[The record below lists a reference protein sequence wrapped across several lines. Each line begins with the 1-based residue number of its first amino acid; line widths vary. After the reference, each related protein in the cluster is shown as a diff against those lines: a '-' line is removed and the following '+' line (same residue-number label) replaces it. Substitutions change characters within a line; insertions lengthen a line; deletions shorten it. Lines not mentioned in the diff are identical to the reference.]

1 MMITPFAGVRSVDVG
16 LDGVRGHGPERLGAT
31 LVLVPNDLPALYRL
45 GIVGA
50 GQIARMMHQAAV
62 KLGITPRLF
71 AESLDDSAALAS
83 PDTMLS
89 HPDALPTFAESC
101 EVITFE
107 HERIDIGM
115 LERLEADGTI
125 IRPGA
130 KTLRAAFDKLHQRRV
145 LLNRGFE
152 VPVFAELG
160 SPDDLID
167 FTSVFDWPVA
177 IKSIRT
183 GRPGERSVWIVES
196 QSEAL
201 RVMAEQSGRALMVEN
216 FQPIVTELAVLV
228 VRRPGGH
235 SRAYPVIEL
244 INHDGA
250 LREMRAPASVGAA
263 IANEATTTA
272 LRIADE
278 LGSVGV
284 LAVEFF
290 LTNAGLV
297 VNEIAARPHNAG
309 HLSME
314 ACATSQFENHIRA
327 ILDLP
332 LGPTYMRVPAAVTVN
347 VIGGYD
353 HVDPADHLADALAV
367 EGAQIHLYGKHPAPG
382 SKLGHVTAVGDD
394 LEQARDM
401 AKKAEAALMGRRS
414 W

>member
-1 MMITPFAGVRSVDVG
+1 
-16 LDGVRGHGPERLGAT
+16 
-31 LVLVPNDLPALYRL
+31 
-45 GIVGA
+45 
-50 GQIARMMHQAAV
+50 MMHQASV

-71 AESLDDSAALAS
+71 AESLDDSAALVS

-107 HERIDIGM
+107 HERLDIGM
-115 LERLEADGTI
+115 LERLEADGTV
-125 IRPGA
+125 IRPGS
-130 KTLRAAFDKLHQRRV
+130 KTLRAAFDKIHQRRV
-145 LLNRGFE
+145 LLNRGFG
-152 VPVFAELG
+152 VPIFAELS

-177 IKSIRT
+177 IKSIRA
-183 GRPGERSVWIVES
+183 GRPGARSVWIVES

-201 RVMAEQSGRALMVEN
+201 RVMAEQSDRALMVEN

-235 SRAYPVIEL
+235 CRAYPVIEL
-244 INHDGA
+244 VNHDGF
-250 LREMRAPASVGAA
+250 LREMRAPAAIGAA
-263 IANEATTTA
+263 VAKQATETA

-278 LGSVGV
+278 LDAVGV

-290 LTNAGLV
+290 LTNTGLV
-297 VNEIAARPHNAG
+297 INELAARPHNAG

-314 ACATSQFENHIRA
+314 ACATSQFENHVRA
-327 ILDLP
+327 VLDLP
-332 LGPTYMRVPAAVTVN
+332 LGPTYLTVPAAVTVN
-347 VIGGYD
+347 VIGGFD
-353 HVDPADHLADALAV
+353 HVDPTNHLADALAV
-367 EGAQIHLYGKHPAPG
+367 EGAHVHLYGKHPAPG

-394 LEQARDM
+394 IEQAREV